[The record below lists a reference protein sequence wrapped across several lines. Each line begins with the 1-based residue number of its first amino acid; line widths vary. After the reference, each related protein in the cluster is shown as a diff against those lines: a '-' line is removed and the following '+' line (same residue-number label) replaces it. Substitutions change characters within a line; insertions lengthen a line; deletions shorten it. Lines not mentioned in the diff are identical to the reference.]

1 MTAKKLKRSKP
12 SSLKVSGLIESGKI
26 NPDQFQRGDLGLSM
40 DEALNSYKTDSLQ
53 SESVHQEKT
62 DLDQNHVL
70 PTPKDSVPTLS
81 PSEHGFNIDIR
92 KLKSHEWN
100 ARVHRT
106 QSRIRELAVLLAAN
120 RQKSPIIITEDPKEP
135 GTFYILDGETRY
147 QSALSLNWEML
158 WVLPIEIDP
167 YKPLTFYARSLQ
179 QTNSTEPIS
188 IIDQA
193 IRWQELIDKNHATF
207 EAIADA
213 VERKK
218 STVSKMLAY
227 CRFAPAVREFMSEN
241 LEKFPYSLVDE
252 LSRMIPKDSNE
263 EKILDL
269 CRAIVTENISRRG
282 LDDLAKRV
290 LLKDSGRR
298 SYNKRKQ
305 AQIHIPIKHGNTA
318 IGGLRTFDNGGV
330 EFKIQ
335 PEAEMDENLRIQL
348 ISYLEI
354 LAEAACK
361 NNPKEIKS
369 AILNKINE
377 FK

>member
-1 MTAKKLKRSKP
+1 MTTEKLKRRP

-26 NPDQFQRGDLGLSM
+26 NPDQLQRGDLGLSM
-40 DEALNSYKTDSLQ
+40 DEALNSYKTHSSQ
-53 SESVHQEKT
+53 AESAHQEKT
-62 DLDQNHVL
+62 DIDQKNIL
-70 PTPKDSVPTLS
+70 PLPEDSVPIRS
-81 PSEHGFNIDIR
+81 SSEHGFNIDIR

-100 ARVHRT
+100 ARVHRAP
-106 QSRIRELAVLLAAN
+106 SRIRDLAVLLAAN
-120 RQKSPIIITEDPKEP
+120 GQKSPAIITEDPKEP

-147 QSALSLNWEML
+147 QSALSLNWETL
-158 WVLPIEIDP
+158 WVLPIEVDP
-167 YKPLTFYARSLQ
+167 YKPLAFYARSLQ

-213 VERKK
+213 VEKKK

-227 CRFAPAVREFMSEN
+227 CRFAPAVREFMSEH

-252 LSRMIPKDSNE
+252 LSRNIAKDSNE
-263 EKILDL
+263 EQILDL
-269 CRAIVTENISRRG
+269 CHAIVTENISRRG
-282 LDDLAKRV
+282 LEDLAKRV

-305 AQIHIPIKHGNTA
+305 AQIHIPIKYGNTA
-318 IGGLRTFDNGGV
+318 IGGFRTFDNGGV

-335 PEAEMDENLRIQL
+335 PEAEMDENLRVQL
-348 ISYLEI
+348 ISCLEI

-361 NNPKEIKS
+361 NNPEEMKLS
-369 AILNKINE
+369 ILNKINE